1 MHTYKNRAAA
11 MAAVIVTIIAAS
23 AIHAEGNT
31 DEQLLACDR
40 IVDMAE
46 KMECFEAV
54 VSRLE
59 HDDEPP
65 MAEPQPARA
74 PDSSTPAATLPGA
87 AAVAKTTSK
96 KVPAAAVADAATAP
110 ATTVV
115 TDVADSTGASQDATI
130 DDFGREDLKTA
141 EREASEREEVKAKR
155 DEVESIHA
163 TIVEAWA
170 TVDRRFE
177 VRLDNGQVWRETAL
191 TRRSNRLPK
200 EGSPVRIT
208 KGRLNS
214 YNMKIGSDN
223 RLAAVRRTK

>member
-1 MHTYKNRAAA
+1 
-11 MAAVIVTIIAAS
+11 MAAVIVTIIAGGGPS
-23 AIHAEGNT
+23 AIHAEDNS

-40 IVDMAE
+40 IGDMAE

-54 VSRLE
+54 VSRLK

-65 MAEPQPARA
+65 MTEPQPARA
-74 PDSSTPAATLPGA
+74 TDSSTPATTLPGA
-87 AAVAKTTSK
+87 AA
-96 KVPAAAVADAATAP
+96 AVADATTAP

-130 DDFGREDLKTA
+130 DDFGREDLKATEQKVA
-141 EREASEREEVKAKR
+141 EREEVKAER

-163 TIVEAWA
+163 TIVEAWSTA
-170 TVDRRFE
+170 DRRFE

-191 TRRSNRLPK
+191 TRRSDRLPK

-208 KGRLNS
+208 KGSLGS
-214 YNMKIGSDN
+214 YNMKIGSNN

>member
-1 MHTYKNRAAA
+1 
-11 MAAVIVTIIAAS
+11 MATVMVTIIASGGPS
-23 AIHAEGNT
+23 AIHAESNT

-74 PDSSTPAATLPGA
+74 PVSSTPATTLPGA
-87 AAVAKTTSK
+87 AAVAKTSSK
-96 KVPAAAVADAATAP
+96 KIPAATLA
-110 ATTVV
+110 
-115 TDVADSTGASQDATI
+115 DATI

-141 EREASEREEVKAKR
+141 ERNAAEREEVKAKR

-163 TIVEAWA
+163 TIVEAWSTA
-170 TVDRRFE
+170 DHRFE

-200 EGSPVRIT
+200 EGSPIRIT
-208 KGRLNS
+208 KGSWGS